1 MLRASR
7 GRAEGDWDSGAGG
20 LGWWL
25 AGLGGCQEGGNWG
38 MGSGGEGERGR
49 GVGGRGSGVGGRGPE
64 EGLGRGEGPGEGA
77 LGGGRGKE
85 VPRGGGEEEEEAWL
99 ERLDGKA
106 GGRFRKKKSEKKS

>member
-1 MLRASR
+1 MTGTR
-7 GRAEGDWDSGAGG
+7 GLVGWAGG
-20 LGWWL
+20 WLDLGV
-25 AGLGGCQEGGNWG
+25 ARKGGTGGW
-38 MGSGGEGERGR
+38 
-49 GVGGRGSGVGGRGPE
+49 GRGSGVGGRGPE

-106 GGRFRKKKSEKKS
+106 GGRFRKKKKNPKKKVNTISIN